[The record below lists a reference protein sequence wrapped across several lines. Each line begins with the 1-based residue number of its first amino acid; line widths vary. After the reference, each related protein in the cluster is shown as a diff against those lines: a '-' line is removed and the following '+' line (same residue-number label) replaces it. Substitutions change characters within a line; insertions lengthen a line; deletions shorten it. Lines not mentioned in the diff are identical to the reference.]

1 MVCDTEDPSGN
12 TSPLLDGD
20 AANDTGD
27 TTPSQVADGN
37 AEELN
42 NFSVPVDGDNR
53 ATEFKFLSAKRPHM
67 RTFYVATTTMFVG
80 MWIWTSVAPLQTTIL
95 DTSAITESDLATAS
109 TMSVLGSMFMR
120 VVGGSFTDRYGASR
134 VMAAALLM
142 ASAATCLTTL
152 VETGAAII
160 VCRFFSG
167 FAGGTLI
174 IAQAWIAKMF
184 SKNVIG
190 TSMGLVLGFG
200 YSGNGFAQAFL
211 GSALLPAFTESM
223 GEKKAWQIALLLTG
237 AAGLL
242 SSIAAACLGNDTPEE
257 RFKSTNKNGGV
268 SGQSKL
274 CGGNFLRAARNPATW
289 ILSFQY
295 AMSSGTNAALLNIGV
310 FLFVNIKGTSAA
322 TASAITS
329 VVGWLGLSC
338 FVGGLISDRATQK
351 TVDLKGRYMT
361 QFGLLAVEGALFV
374 ALPFVVDSFA
384 GSATMFLLA
393 SMMATWAAGSTF
405 ALVPYVDRE
414 ATGSVAGIVGFL
426 GGLGGILLILLVD
439 HLGSHT
445 GFIIAGSLV
454 MLSGCASFLLRIDH
468 NST

>member
-1 MVCDTEDPSGN
+1 MVYDTEDPSVD
-12 TSPLLDGD
+12 TSPLLGGD
-20 AANDTGD
+20 ATDNDD
-27 TTPSQVADGN
+27 ATPSQVADGN
-37 AEELN
+37 AEEHSN

-53 ATEFKFLSAKRPHM
+53 ATEFRFLSAGRPHM
-67 RTFYVATTTMFVG
+67 RTFYVATVTMFVG
-80 MWIWTSVAPLQTTIL
+80 MWIWTSVAPLQTAIR
-95 DTSAITESDLATAS
+95 DTTGITESDLNAAS
-109 TMSVLGSMFMR
+109 TLSVLGSMVMR
-120 VVGGSFTDRYGASR
+120 VVGGTFADRYGASR

-142 ASAATCLTTL
+142 ASTATFLTSL
-152 VETGAAII
+152 VETGAAIM
-160 VCRFFSG
+160 VSRFFSG

-211 GSALLPAFTESM
+211 GSALLPAFTDSM
-223 GEKKAWQIALLLTG
+223 GEKKAWQIALVVTG
-237 AAGLL
+237 AVGLL

-257 RFKSTNKNGGV
+257 RFKSTGKNGEV

-274 CGGNFLRAARNPATW
+274 CGGHFLRAARNPATW

-295 AMSSGTNAALLNIGV
+295 GMSSGTNAALLNLGV
-310 FLFVNIKGTSAA
+310 FIFVDIGGASIA

-329 VVGWLGLSC
+329 VVGWFGLTC

-361 QFGLLAVEGALFV
+361 QFGMLVVEGALFV
-374 ALPFVVDSFA
+374 ALPFVVESFA
-384 GSATMFLLA
+384 GTTTVFLLA
-393 SMMATWAAGSTF
+393 SMMATWATGSTF
-405 ALVPYVDRE
+405 ALVPYVDKE

-426 GGLGGILLILLVD
+426 GGLGGILLILLVENV
-439 HLGSHT
+439 GYHT

-454 MLSGCASFLLRIDH
+454 MLSGFASFLLRIDH